1 MRIRPIDWLCLTLV
15 IVGAVNWGLIG
26 FFQYDLVAAIF
37 GGMQGAISRVIYVL
51 VGVAGIYCLT
61 MYGRVSNSEIG

>member
-15 IVGAVNWGLIG
+15 IVGAINWGLIG

-37 GGMQGAISRVIYVL
+37 GGMQGMVSRTIYVL

-61 MYGRVSNSEIG
+61 MYGRVSTNEF